1 MRIAKATPLLLIAL
15 VACSSGDTQNKAADA
30 AVDTL
35 VADVTIAG
43 PGGADADGFGSVSG
57 LASRANGDV
66 LVADGLNHVV
76 HIFAQDGAHRFTIGR
91 QGSGPG
97 EFNRPC
103 CLAVDARDRLWV
115 RDGDMAYDVFQLEDD
130 SAYFLRR
137 VRMAHN
143 DLNRH
148 APVTFDG
155 AGNIIDIGMKPDSA
169 TGERGLYRLHLDSAS
184 RVTRKVRL
192 HGPPEDSTAI
202 RKVTRQIPG
211 KVATYYSYQPHGPAE
226 LVAHSPK
233 QGFAHA
239 LSSRYAIDWRDGQGN
254 LVRHITQG
262 IVEGPS
268 LSAGEKANAD
278 SSLAQNAK
286 HLGIRVSELGFEVP
300 PRKQPLRSLF
310 FDRDGRLWVE
320 LSVADGAPRTAHVY
334 STDGTLER
342 TVQWPAS
349 IRLTDGEIRNGTAWG
364 IARDELGVETV
375 VRLRL

>member
-1 MRIAKATPLLLIAL
+1 MKMIEAAPLLLFAL
-15 VACSSGDTQNKAADA
+15 AACSSSDAHNKAADA

-35 VADVTIAG
+35 VADVTITG
-43 PGGADADGFGSVSG
+43 PGGADTDGFGSVSG

-66 LVADGLNHVV
+66 LVADGRYHVV

-97 EFNRPC
+97 EFNHPC
-103 CLAVDARDRLWV
+103 CLAVDTHERLWV
-115 RDGDMAYDVFQLEDD
+115 RDGDMAYDVFQLEGD

-148 APVTFDG
+148 APVTFDE
-155 AGNIIDIGMKPDSA
+155 AGNVIDIGTKPDSA
-169 TGERGLYRLHLDSAS
+169 TGERGVYRLHLDSAS
-184 RVTRKVRL
+184 RVTRNVRL
-192 HGPPEDSTAI
+192 HSPPEDSTAI
-202 RKVTRQIPG
+202 RKVARQIPG
-211 KVATYYSYQPHGPAE
+211 GVATYYSYQPHGPTE
-226 LVAHSPK
+226 LIAHSPK
-233 QGFAHA
+233 EGFAHA

-254 LVRHITQG
+254 LVRHLTQG
-262 IVEGPS
+262 IAEGPS
-268 LSAGEKANAD
+268 LSAGEKASAD

-286 HLGIRVSELGFEVP
+286 HLGIRVNELGFDVP

-320 LSVADGAPRTAHVY
+320 LSVADGALRTAHVY
-334 STDGTLER
+334 ATDGTLER
-342 TVQWPAS
+342 TVQWPANL
-349 IRLTDGEIRNGTAWG
+349 RLTDGEIRNGTAWG